1 MKFFATLAAVLAF
14 AGAMAASLKSHNDGS
29 PTAPTGMLFI
39 ANQFDHTA
47 NLVDLSSRKTV
58 ARIGVDVNG
67 HEVAVSPDHKFGYVP
82 IYGNSGVGKPGT
94 DGSTVEV
101 VDLKSARAVRII
113 DLGKPVRPHQARF
126 GPDGLLYVSAELAN
140 AIYIV
145 DPKSGKVVGE
155 APTGDV
161 ESHMFVITP
170 DGKRAYTANVGPG
183 TVSAVDLQNRKLI
196 TVIPVAKHVQRIS
209 ISPDGKLVFTHDQGA
224 PRIAVI
230 DTATNKLARWIDLP
244 ASVYS
249 SAPTPDG
256 KWLVANAPSG
266 KAFVIDLSSE
276 KIAGTYP
283 IPEAIG
289 AITVDASGEFAFI
302 SCPAKGTIE
311 VLNLRTAKLEDPIVM
326 TPGVDGLQWI
336 PGIR

>member
-1 MKFFATLAAVLAF
+1 MKLLATLVFFAALAAGF
-14 AGAMAASLKSHNDGS
+14 GRSNRHS
-29 PTAPTGMLFI
+29 PAPPAGMLFV

-47 NLVDLSSRKTV
+47 NLVDLSSRKAV
-58 ARIGVDVNG
+58 AKIGVDVNG
-67 HEVAVSPDHKFGYVP
+67 HEVAVSPDHKLGYVP

-94 DGSTVEV
+94 DGATVEV
-101 VDLKSARAVRII
+101 IDLNSARAVRII

-126 GPDGLLYVSAELAN
+126 GPDGMLYVSAELAN

-145 DPKSGKVVGE
+145 DPKSGKVVGQ
-155 APTGDV
+155 APTGDT

-183 TVSAVDLQNRKLI
+183 TVSVVDLQDRKTI
-196 TVIPVAKHVQRIS
+196 TVIPVATHVQRIS
-209 ISPDGKLVFTHDQGA
+209 ISPEGRFVFTHDQGA

-249 SAPTPDG
+249 STPTPDG
-256 KWLVANAPSG
+256 KSLIANAPSG

-276 KIAGTYP
+276 KLVGTYP
-283 IPEAIG
+283 IPQAIG
-289 AITVDASGEFAFI
+289 AVAVDAAGNYAFI

-311 VLNLRTAKLEDPIVM
+311 VLNLRAAKLEDPIVM
-326 TPGVDGLQWI
+326 TPGVDGLEWI
-336 PGIR
+336 PGIS